1 MGYNPN
7 RKFTAKPLD
16 YVVVAMAVVAV
27 VGLLL
32 WAVLG

>member
-16 YVVVAMAVVAV
+16 YVLVAV
-27 VGLLL
+27 CVGIAIALLI
-32 WAVLG
+32 WALAG